1 MECRIKYSN
10 IRYPRHDLLACT
22 DTKNIGR
29 VMQRCQ
35 RTALLDLTDHILI
48 DQYGR
53 RKLLAAM
60 HHTMTNGFD
69 LIQRFQDSMLR
80 SYQSIKN
87 GLHRYGM
94 IRNVYGFLQ
103 FLALHLDRK
112 DTIKSD
118 SLTLTGSTDLL
129 CLRIDQLVF

>member
-1 MECRIKYSN
+1 MY
-10 IRYPRHDLLACT
+10 
-22 DTKNIGR
+22 
-29 VMQRCQ
+29 
-35 RTALLDLTDHILI
+35 
-48 DQYGR
+48 
-53 RKLLAAM
+53 
-60 HHTMTNGFD
+60 HTMANGFD

-103 FLALHLDRK
+103 LLALHLDRK
-112 DTIKSD
+112 DTIQSD

-129 CLRIDQLVF
+129 CLRIDQLIF